1 MLPEKTADPTQMGR
15 WWPAG
20 KTIGKSP
27 FVEIVIEPRAGGR
40 WFERD
45 AEGIETNWGK
55 VIAWEPPTRLLLGWQ
70 LDSRFAYN
78 PDLLTEVELTF
89 APAAAGGAVVT
100 LEHRNLERFGDDAEK
115 IAAQLGGGWPQI
127 MADYV
132 GYAAGGEH
140 LSGRGAAQAD
150 FHSPALRPLDQV
162 FFAGCRLKG
171 CPPLRWDCL

>member
-1 MLPEKTADPTQMGR
+1 MSFATTTPCSPRRPRTRPRWAGGGRREKL
-15 WWPAG
+15 
-20 KTIGKSP
+20 IGKSP

-45 AEGIETNWGK
+45 AEGIDTNWGK

-115 IAAQLGGGWPQI
+115 IAAQLGGGWLQDHGRLRWLRRGRR
-127 MADYV
+127 ASF
-132 GYAAGGEH
+132 GERGRASR
-140 LSGRGAAQAD
+140 LSRSGPPTARSG
-150 FHSPALRPLDQV
+150 LL
-162 FFAGCRLKG
+162 CRL
-171 CPPLRWDCL
+171 